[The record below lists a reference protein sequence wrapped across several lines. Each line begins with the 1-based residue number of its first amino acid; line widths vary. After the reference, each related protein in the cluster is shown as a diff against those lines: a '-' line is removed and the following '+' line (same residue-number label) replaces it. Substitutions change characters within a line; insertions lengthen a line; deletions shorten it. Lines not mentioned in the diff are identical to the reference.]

1 MSGHLRI
8 RAARSPQTKSLDT
21 FDFNAQPLLNKTL
34 ILEPAWYE
42 WIEQRQTASRLG
54 HPAPVRPTSA
64 SHWDWLHRT
73 WTH

>member
-21 FDFNAQPLLNKTL
+21 LDFNAQPLLNKTL

-42 WIEQRQTASRLG
+42 WIEQLR
-54 HPAPVRPTSA
+54 
-64 SHWDWLHRT
+64 LHRA
-73 WTH
+73 WVIRHR